1 MNNVQPFM
9 HFLAESLKR
18 VEQATQRDHIEYLR
32 IDNGAVL
39 RGYYLAGVVSLVE
52 YQAAIRRLQE
62 TYEAKLQIGKPSV
75 LHNWLMSDDVETV
88 VGYIPTP
95 TEAVA

>member
-1 MNNVQPFM
+1 MTNVQPFM

-18 VEQATQRDHIEYLR
+18 MEQATQRDHIEYLR

-39 RGYYLAGVVSLVE
+39 RGYYMAGTISLVE

-62 TYEAKLQIGKPSV
+62 LYESKLGLNASSSLP
-75 LHNWLMSDDVETV
+75 NWLPTGDVEEV
-88 VGYIPTP
+88 VGYIEPEMTL
-95 TEAVA
+95 